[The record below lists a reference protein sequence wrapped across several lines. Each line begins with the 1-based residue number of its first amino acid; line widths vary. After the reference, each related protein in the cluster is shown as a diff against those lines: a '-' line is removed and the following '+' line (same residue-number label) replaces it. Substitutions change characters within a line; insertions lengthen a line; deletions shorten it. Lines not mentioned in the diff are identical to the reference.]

1 MARQAKGVTFPI
13 VYKADLKGLND
24 AEGALQKFGKVAAGI
39 GAAAIGAVTGVAVAG
54 VRAFTEFDS
63 KLQQSVAIMGD
74 VSDALRTDMS
84 DAARE
89 VAKTTTFSAAE
100 AAESYF
106 FLASAGLSAEQSIA
120 ALPQVAAFAQA
131 GMFDMA
137 TATDLLTDAQS
148 ALGLTSEDTAVNLQN
163 MTELSDVLV
172 KANTLANAS
181 VSQFSEALTNKAAA
195 SMRSLNIDME
205 EGVAVLAVFA
215 DQGIKGSQAGTTFNA
230 TIRGLTQGVQ
240 RNAAEFQR
248 LGVEV
253 FNADGE
259 FNNMADIVSQLE
271 GALGGLS
278 VEQQRAELTALGM
291 TEETLAGTLAL
302 LGNSDAIREYESELR
317 NAGGTVDEV
326 AGKQLETFSSQ
337 LELMKSQFEDIGIE
351 VGSVLVPILSETMT
365 SLGPVIGE
373 IGVAVGEA
381 FEEMAPALAEIAGH
395 IPGLVQAFIPLIP
408 IITELAVLFLELA
421 AMALPIIVE
430 MFEALLPPILELAP
444 LIAEVLLVA
453 LEALLPVF
461 LTLVELLAPLIEAML
476 PPLLEIF
483 TALSPVILSIVEAF
497 LPLIE
502 LALPLLIGFIE
513 FLTPLLVWLA
523 ELLGDI
529 LVWAIEK
536 FADFVVWL
544 ADKIYAFA
552 IDFAKNWYQASV
564 AITDNINDMITGFES
579 LVNFFVGMINK
590 IIEGVNLLRKEMGQA
605 PLRMVAEVEFGRV
618 SAPELP
624 GILQDFYAG
633 AARVDT
639 SSLEGV
645 MAASGRVTQSGQ
657 SGRFTNTSTLE
668 GILGASGLP
677 RLAEGGL
684 VNRETLALIGE
695 AGPEAVIPLD
705 KFDSMGTNYYITVN
719 AGVGDP
725 NKIAQEIVGLIK
737 RYERTSGP
745 VFARA

>member
-13 VYKADLKGLND
+13 IYKADLSGLKS
-24 AEGALQKFGKVAAGI
+24 AEGALQKFGKMAAGI
-39 GAAAIGAVTGVAVAG
+39 GAAAVGAVTGVAVSG
-54 VRAFTEFDS
+54 IKAFAEFDS

-74 VSDALRTDMS
+74 VSDALRDDMAS
-84 DAARE
+84 AARE

-106 FLASAGLSAEQSIA
+106 FLASAGLDAEQSIA

-195 SMRSLNIDME
+195 SMRSLNMDME

-240 RNAAEFQR
+240 RNASEFQR

-259 FNNMADIVSQLE
+259 LNNMADIVGDLE
-271 GALGGLS
+271 GALSGMS

-302 LGNSDAIREYESELR
+302 LGNSEAIREYESELR

-326 AGKQLETFSSQ
+326 AAKQLETLSSQ
-337 LELMKSQFEDIGIE
+337 MELMKSQFEDIGIE
-351 VGSVLVPILSETMT
+351 VGSVLVPILSEMMT
-365 SLGPVIGE
+365 TLGPVIGE

-381 FEEMAPALAEIAGH
+381 FQDLGPVFAEIAGL

-408 IITELAVLFLELA
+408 IIGEIAAVFFEIISAVLPIFVDLVSQLMPLFETLVPILA
-421 AMALPIIVE
+421 DAFMSVIVALVPIIVSLAE
-430 MFEALLPPILELAP
+430 ALVPIVMALLPP
-444 LIAEVLLVA
+444 LI
-453 LEALLPVF
+453 
-461 LTLVELLAPLIEAML
+461 
-476 PPLLEIF
+476 EIF
-483 TALSPVILSIVEAF
+483 TALAPILVTLIEAF

-502 LALPLLIGFIE
+502 MILPYIIGFLELLSPI
-513 FLTPLLVWLA
+513 LVWLA
-523 ELLGDI
+523 ELIGLI
-529 LVWAIEK
+529 LVEAVGFLTEK
-536 FADFVVWL
+536 FQAFMDFLSPFVE
-544 ADKIYAFA
+544 F
-552 IDFAKNWYQASV
+552 
-564 AITDNINDMITGFES
+564 FEETFGGVKEFFFGI
-579 LVNFFVGMINK
+579 VNGMIELFEGFVNGIIGGLNWLIRQINK
-590 IIEGVNLLRKEMGQA
+590 LQIRVPETPFNKAFTMGFNFKELSQI
-605 PLRMVAEVEFGRV
+605 
-618 SAPELP
+618 S
-624 GILQDFYAG
+624 I
-633 AARVDT
+633 
-639 SSLEGV
+639 
-645 MAASGRVTQSGQ
+645 
-657 SGRFTNTSTLE
+657 
-668 GILGASGLP
+668 P
-677 RLAEGGL
+677 RIALAEGGIVTGPINAL
-684 VNRETLALIGE
+684 VGE

-705 KFDSMGTNYYITVN
+705 KLDSMGSNYYITVN
-719 AGVGDP
+719 TGVGDP
-725 NKIAQEIVGLIK
+725 VRIGQEVVTYIK
-737 RYERTSGP
+737 RYERASGK
-745 VFARA
+745 VFVSA